1 MLRLRNLTELDLS
14 GNEIE
19 TFPEDMSALCSLQ
32 ELILAETQALPAV
45 ELPFQKALQHTLAA
59 DVRAAEPVPGFRASI
74 KARRCCCP
82 CCRCCCWA
90 TSAAD
95 AF

>member
-1 MLRLRNLTELDLS
+1 MAAGAPATPSAFYKMLGVPD
-14 GNEIE
+14 
-19 TFPEDMSALCSLQ
+19 AQ
-32 ELILAETQALPAV
+32 ELILAETQALPVV